1 MINSFGRRSFL
12 CLLMAVVLAGCAAG
26 VTRHTDAQKR
36 QAYFKGGG
44 KVARS
49 VTVSLDKNAQEQL
62 PDNITFDKDQFLAT
76 VKRLLDAKGLLAK
89 TPDEKLPTIEI
100 VVTDIRV
107 RSNLSAILWGFM
119 AGDDHIIGE
128 VIARNPEGKELQ
140 RFQVSASYA
149 LGGLG
154 GGQDNTRMG
163 WLYETFAQEMANE
176 LTGTTPP
183 SQ

>member
-1 MINSFGRRSFL
+1 MINFFGRRRIL
-12 CLLMAVVLAGCAAG
+12 WLLMAVVLAGCAAG
-26 VTRHTDAQKR
+26 VTRHTDAEKR

-49 VTVSLDKNAQEQL
+49 VTVTLDQNAQKQL
-62 PDNITFDKDQFLAT
+62 PENITFDKDQLLAT

-100 VVTDIRV
+100 IVTDIRV
-107 RSNLSAILWGFM
+107 RSDLSAILWGFM

-140 RFQVSASYA
+140 RFTVSASYA
-149 LGGLG
+149 LGGWG
-154 GGQDNTRMG
+154 GGQGSTRMG
-163 WLYETFAQEMANE
+163 WLYETFAKEMANE